1 VAPKSLVAMPTLR
14 PRFAHPSFMGL
25 VSRALVLSEL
35 DLVIDQLKLSLY
47 RPGHALR
54 VPGGCRSQKF

>member
-1 VAPKSLVAMPTLR
+1 MPTLR